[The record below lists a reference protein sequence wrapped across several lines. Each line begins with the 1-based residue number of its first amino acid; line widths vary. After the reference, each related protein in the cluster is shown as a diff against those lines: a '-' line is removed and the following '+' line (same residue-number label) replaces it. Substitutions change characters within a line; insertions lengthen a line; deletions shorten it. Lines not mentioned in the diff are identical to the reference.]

1 VILPIYGRRQR
12 RCNVWRSVGSGSGPS
27 NDLVS
32 VSEHG
37 HVTLDLADAERLREE
52 LQSFLDVKTPA
63 GPPDVEVL
71 ASSQED
77 GFVRHLVHLITEDDV
92 IPSLLAVPSGAG
104 PFPAVVVF
112 HQHAGQRHVGKS
124 EVFGFVGDEFQAFGP
139 ALARAGFV
147 VLAPDSIAFEDRRP
161 GPPSTEPRD
170 DDWDQHYN
178 ALAYRLVAGDTLMRK
193 VLEDAMAAVSALLAR
208 PDVRTEAVAALG
220 HSYGGNTALFLT
232 AVDERVGFGCASGA
246 VASYRRKVSDGTG
259 IEMAEVIPA
268 FTTRFDVEHVLA
280 AIAPR
285 RFLVVSG
292 TDDKYSADADEV
304 VELARPAFRARNAPD
319 ALSHIRV
326 VGGHALEAQRSEA
339 IVDWLVR
346 VGTRSE

>member
-1 VILPIYGRRQR
+1 MAF
-12 RCNVWRSVGSGSGPS
+12 
-27 NDLVS
+27 VS
-32 VSEHG
+32 DHG
-37 HVTLDLADAERLREE
+37 HVTLELANAERLRGE
-52 LQSFLDVKTPA
+52 LQSFLGVTAPS

-71 ASSQED
+71 SSSQQD
-77 GFVRHLVHLITEDDV
+77 GFVRHRVHLIIEDDV
-92 IPSLLAVPSGAG
+92 IPSLLAAPSGAG

-112 HQHAGQRHVGKS
+112 HQHAGQRHLGKS
-124 EVFGFVGDEFQAFGP
+124 EVFGLVGEEFQAFGP

-147 VLAPDSIAFEDRRP
+147 VLAPDSIAFEDRRR
-161 GPPSTEPRD
+161 GRPSTEPRD

-193 VLEDAMAAVSALLAR
+193 VLEDGLAAVSALLAR

-232 AVDERVGFGCASGA
+232 AVDARVGFGCASGA

-285 RFLVVSG
+285 HFLVVSG

-319 ALSHIRV
+319 ALSHLRV
-326 VGGHALEAQRSEA
+326 VGGHALEAQRFEA

-346 VGTRSE
+346 TGTRSE